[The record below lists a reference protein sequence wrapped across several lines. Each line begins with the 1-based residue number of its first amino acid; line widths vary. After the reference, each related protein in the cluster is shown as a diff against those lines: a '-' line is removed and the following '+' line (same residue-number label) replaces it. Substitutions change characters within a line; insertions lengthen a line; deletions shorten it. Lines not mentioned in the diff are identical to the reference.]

1 MAYCDRTKDNGFKH
15 DRFRLGTRI
24 KLFVMLVVKHC
35 NRFPREVV
43 DVQSLEIFNQGPVV
57 QASVPPEI
65 VEDVVVYCTAYYMTC
80 KCSFHTELIL
90 RYYDSMIL
98 YICYFIN
105 YMFSIF

>member
-1 MAYCDRTKDNGFKH
+1 M
-15 DRFRLGTRI
+15 
-24 KLFVMLVVKHC
+24 VKHC

-65 VEDVVVYCTAYYMTC
+65 VEDDVVYYNMLFITAYYMTC